1 MNLTLPYVKVAV
13 IDPEAPNASAVME
26 EARKFMIS
34 TFYKEAVVPL
44 ALGLTDD
51 NDEMRRVFSNYRMV
65 HLVAELCLLI
75 SNKKFCHI
83 INSFNEKDSF
93 CNVNKR
99 LSST

>member
-51 NDEMRRVFSNYRMV
+51 NDEMR
-65 HLVAELCLLI
+65 
-75 SNKKFCHI
+75 
-83 INSFNEKDSF
+83 
-93 CNVNKR
+93 
-99 LSST
+99 